1 MAGIATVTMLP
12 SRTVIS
18 IPVDRTPRAV
28 QRERRARAGVTA
40 GAGGAYVDMGLSGRQ
55 AGGG

>member
-18 IPVDRTPRAV
+18 SPVAITPRAI
-28 QRERRARAGVTA
+28 QRERDGVDTD
-40 GAGGAYVDMGLSGRQ
+40 VDMWSSCGRCRQ
-55 AGGG
+55 ERP